1 MQQRVT
7 GERTA
12 KVVFCV
18 IQKKF
23 LMKTFE
29 ELQLKKYNSEVQ
41 KVEWRQKRLI
51 FWNYAFMMA

>member
-1 MQQRVT
+1 
-7 GERTA
+7 
-12 KVVFCV
+12 
-18 IQKKF
+18 
-23 LMKTFE
+23 MKTFE